1 MVGDN
6 EMENDSTDKT
16 DRILTMYSRLLNGEV
31 LNKAT
36 LASEFQVDTR
46 TIQRDIDSLRY
57 FFANSQIISG
67 ESSEVIYDR
76 KEKGFRLESGNKKM
90 TASQLLAVCK
100 ILLESRA
107 FTKKELDLLTCKL
120 LDNCAGTSD
129 RKMVESLIA
138 NERHHYCELQH
149 HKDLIDQVWELG
161 NAVSHQQ
168 YISVTYKKMSQD
180 ELVERLLKPVGITFS
195 EFYFYLIAFI
205 ELEDDDEP
213 YNSPAFYRV
222 DRIQSYEVLERN
234 FSVPYAERFEMGEF
248 RKRIQF
254 MYGGKLRK
262 VKFKYSGMDI
272 DAVLD
277 RLPTARVMSE
287 ENGVY
292 TVSAEVFGNG
302 IDMWLRSQGKYISI
316 E

>member
-1 MVGDN
+1 
-6 EMENDSTDKT
+6 MENDSTDKT

-46 TIQRDIDSLRY
+46 TVQRDIDSLRY

-67 ESSEVIYDR
+67 ESPEVIYDR

-107 FTKKELDLLTCKL
+107 FTKKELDLLLCKL

-149 HKDLIDQVWELG
+149 HKDLIDQIWELG

-180 ELVERLLKPVGITFS
+180 EPVERLLKPVGITFS

-205 ELEDDDEP
+205 ESEDEDEP

-234 FSVPYAERFEMGEF
+234 FFVSYVKRFEEGEF

-254 MYGGKLRK
+254 MFGGKLQRI
-262 VKFKYSGMDI
+262 VFEYSGQSLE
-272 DAVLD
+272 AVLD
-277 RLPTARVMSE
+277 RFPTAKILDCKDNKSLIC
-287 ENGVY
+287 
-292 TVSAEVFGNG
+292 AEVYGDG
-302 IDMWLRSQGKYISI
+302 VDIWLKSRGDEVKVISKT
-316 E
+316 ELN